1 MLRRIVY
8 FLGLNLVLV
17 LTFTLISSFLPIPR
31 GSQMG
36 LIIMYAIFGFG
47 SAFISLIFS
56 KRMAKWSM
64 KVQVI
69 DPNAAQGKDKWL
81 VDTVHE
87 ISRKANLPKMP
98 EVGIFPAR
106 ELNAFATGPT
116 KSNSLVAVSEG
127 LLNGMT
133 QDEVE
138 GVLAHE
144 VAHIKNGDMV
154 TMVLLQG
161 AINTLVMFVARILA
175 DLVYSAISR
184 DNRGGFF
191 IRMMLYQV
199 FAMALGVLGLAVTGT
214 FSRKREYR
222 ADHGAARLVGNNKMI
237 SALQRLQANYPAS
250 ETKQAADKK
259 RDAMAALQ
267 ISGRFKK
274 SSLAQLLSTH
284 PPLDKRILAL
294 KQRSL

>member
-17 LTFTLISSFLPIPR
+17 LTFGAIVQFLPIPK
-31 GSQMG
+31 GSNLYFIVFYA
-36 LIIMYAIFGFG
+36 LIGFG
-47 SAFISLIFS
+47 SAFVSLLMS
-56 KRMAKWSM
+56 KRSAKWSM
-64 KVQVI
+64 RVQTI
-69 DPNAAQGKDKWL
+69 DPKTAQGLEKWL
-81 VDTVHE
+81 LDSVHE
-87 ISRKANLPKMP
+87 LSRKAGLPKMP

-106 ELNAFATGPT
+106 ELNAFATGPS

-127 LLNGMT
+127 LLQGMT
-133 QDEVE
+133 EDEIE

-161 AINTLVMFVARILA
+161 AINTLVMFVARILS

-191 IRMMLYQV
+191 MRYILFQV
-199 FAMALGVLGLAVTGT
+199 FAGLLGYLGLIVSGS

-222 ADHGAARLVGNNKMI
+222 ADHGAARLVGSQKMI
-237 SALQRLQANYPAS
+237 SALQRLQSAYPAQNNPQQN
-250 ETKQAADKK
+250 KQQE
-259 RDAMAALQ
+259 AMAALQ

-274 SSLAQLLSTH
+274 SKLAQLISTH
-284 PPLDKRILAL
+284 PPLDQRISAL
-294 KQRSL
+294 KRRAL